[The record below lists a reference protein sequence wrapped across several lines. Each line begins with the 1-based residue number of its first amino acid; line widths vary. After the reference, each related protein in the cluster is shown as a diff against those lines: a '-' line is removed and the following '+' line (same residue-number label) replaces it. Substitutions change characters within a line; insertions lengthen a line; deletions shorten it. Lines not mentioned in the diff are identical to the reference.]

1 MSCNVRNQ
9 GKKMAALQ
17 GFEPRQND
25 PESLVLPLHHRA
37 ALKNSYE
44 FVFLFFL
51 SFCEDFTNFGFA
63 TFEISLAA
71 GSFLNFIALLTHFYL
86 LVSFFFSITVLN
98 LSPFCY
104 FANFFCKKKRF
115 FCKKYRKTAFSCTFQ
130 IKNGTFCRVNVR
142 HSSSS

>member
-1 MSCNVRNQ
+1 
-9 GKKMAALQ
+9 MAALQ

-86 LVSFFFSITVLN
+86 LVSLYFSITLLN
-98 LSPFCY
+98 LSPFCD
-104 FANFFCKKKRF
+104 FANFFCKKNRF
-115 FCKKYRKTAFSCTFQ
+115 FCIFLLKKHPKCHFQ
-130 IKNGTFCRVNVR
+130 IKKGTFSTSKLR
-142 HSSSS
+142 HSSSP